1 MIRPR
6 MIGVAVAAL
15 VALLAPVAGAGLP
28 TEQLR
33 GAIERVVKTL
43 ENPLYK
49 GENRVLERRAA
60 VRKIANEIFDFGEI
74 ARRSLGRHWQGRSDA
89 EHEEFVT
96 LFADLLERSYISKI
110 DQYGGEK
117 IVYTGEKIESD
128 NSVVSTKLVTKNGT
142 EVPIDYRLVKR
153 GERWLVYDVSI
164 EGVSLVSNYRT
175 QFNKIIQTAS
185 YAELIRRMKSKQAEV
200 SLDDEPKKKPAR
212 RTTGS
217 GAREG
222 DHDQGR
228 PAPLA
233 PSPSGARPHGRRP
246 RRPVRP
252 PHRSRRL
259 PARVVLELRGVGGP
273 ARHARREPPHHDGE
287 PGDRP
292 LHQRR
297 GIGARHRRRRQRL
310 R

>member
-1 MIRPR
+1 MIRAR

-15 VALLAPVAGAGLP
+15 VALLAPVAAAGVP
-28 TEQLR
+28 TDPLT

-74 ARRSLGRHWQGRSDA
+74 ARRSLGRHWQGRTDP
-89 EHEEFVT
+89 EHEEFVS

-117 IVYTGEKIESD
+117 IVYTGEKIENDISL
-128 NSVVSTKLVTKNGT
+128 VSTRLITKNGT

-200 SLDDEPKKKPAR
+200 SLDDDSKKKPAP
-212 RTTGS
+212 RT
-217 GAREG
+217 
-222 DHDQGR
+222 
-228 PAPLA
+228 P
-233 PSPSGARPHGRRP
+233 
-246 RRPVRP
+246 
-252 PHRSRRL
+252 
-259 PARVVLELRGVGGP
+259 
-273 ARHARREPPHHDGE
+273 
-287 PGDRP
+287 
-292 LHQRR
+292 
-297 GIGARHRRRRQRL
+297 
-310 R
+310 

>member
-15 VALLAPVAGAGLP
+15 VALLAPVAGAGIP
-28 TEQLR
+28 TDQLK

-74 ARRSLGRHWQGRSDA
+74 ARRSLGRHWQGRTDA
-89 EHEEFVT
+89 EHEEFVS
-96 LFADLLERSYISKI
+96 LFADLLEKSYISKI

-200 SLDDEPKKKPAR
+200 SLDDEPKKKPAS
-212 RTTGS
+212 RT
-217 GAREG
+217 
-222 DHDQGR
+222 
-228 PAPLA
+228 P
-233 PSPSGARPHGRRP
+233 
-246 RRPVRP
+246 
-252 PHRSRRL
+252 
-259 PARVVLELRGVGGP
+259 
-273 ARHARREPPHHDGE
+273 
-287 PGDRP
+287 
-292 LHQRR
+292 
-297 GIGARHRRRRQRL
+297 
-310 R
+310 